1 MGNKKIMTTLEVLC
15 KLNGETKAEVY
26 IVGGFVRDY
35 LRKKKN
41 TDLDTVVRG
50 LSLRNI
56 KKFLKR
62 YGSTKEIKISKTNE
76 SIETNILLFRAEN
89 DTIEAQISLP
99 RRGKKQIADSHNTL
113 RQDVLFRDFKV
124 NSMYLPIDFKS
135 SKDVIDLVGG
145 REDINNRR
153 ITANGSAIER
163 FKESPIRMM
172 RAISLSSRTGYSLE
186 LELVDAIKKCSS
198 LITKCPFEAIRKEFN
213 IILMSKKPSKYIRLL
228 AKVGLLKTIAPEIY
242 RCIGVKQDGRYHKFD
257 VFTHLIYTV
266 DNCERDLTLRL
277 AGLLHDVGKPSTR
290 HEQVI
295 GNRVKVTFH
304 KHEMV
309 GLKIAKEF
317 LKRMKYDNE
326 TIKNVT
332 TLVKFHMFHF
342 TRDWTD
348 STIRKFIRKV
358 DIPEEYLSE
367 DAISSFPLFKLR
379 SAERLGNGLKSL
391 AITDR
396 QKDFEK
402 KLIQVYNESNGL
414 KVTDLKLRGNDLIS
428 EFKLKEGEKIGE
440 VQRYLLDKILDNP
453 SLNNREDLIY
463 LANEYISNNN

>member
-1 MGNKKIMTTLEVLC
+1 LTTLEVLC
-15 KLNGETKAEVY
+15 KLNRETKAEVY